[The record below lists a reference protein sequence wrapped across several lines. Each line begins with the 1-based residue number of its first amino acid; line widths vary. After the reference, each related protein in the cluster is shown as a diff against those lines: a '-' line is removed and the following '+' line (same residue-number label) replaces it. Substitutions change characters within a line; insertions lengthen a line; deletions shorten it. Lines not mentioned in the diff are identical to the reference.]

1 MAQTDHLFFD
11 ELYQMWSKTTGVSD
25 GYYWIPEIETFLDEP
40 NNYRVVSHNPK
51 TGDNYV
57 IAFGM
62 NEADAEFLSG
72 CQGALPELVRALH
85 DAHNE
90 ADRAD
95 EARDIAM
102 GDLAETLLENAALRE
117 EIVELEKQLG
127 AYSE

>member
-1 MAQTDHLFFD
+1 MAQADHLFFD

-25 GYYWIPEIETFLDEP
+25 GSYWIPEIEELIDEP
-40 NNYRVVSHNPK
+40 NNYRVVSYCPK
-51 TGDNYV
+51 TGDKLIISV
-57 IAFGM
+57 WM

-72 CQGALPELVRALH
+72 CQGALPELVRALS
-85 DAHNE
+85 DAHDE

-117 EIVELEKQLG
+117 EIVELEKQLDR
-127 AYSE
+127 EQ

>member
-1 MAQTDHLFFD
+1 MPQADHLFFD
-11 ELYQMWSKTTGVSD
+11 ELYQMWSKTTGVSEET
-25 GYYWIPEIETFLDEP
+25 YWIPEIEVANVETND
-40 NNYRVVSHNPK
+40 YRVVSYNTR
-51 TGDNYV
+51 TGDRHV
-57 IAFGM
+57 ICFGM

-85 DAHNE
+85 DAHDE